1 MGILRRNKKPAAGGG
16 KPSDDQP
23 VLPPIDFKPSAFPKD
38 EAQGVVIAVRQL
50 PGYPTAAG
58 MIAQALSVRADRIL
72 LDFAA
77 QGVAVRFRVDGAWEN
92 MPPLDRANGD
102 GALFA
107 IKKLFGMNPNDRRAR
122 QTGKCNLQFSGVDW
136 IVEAL
141 SQGVPSGERAMLSFE
156 FKKPVLKS
164 LADLGMRDK
173 MAEELRGFLNGHGGM
188 VIVSGPAGQ
197 GLPTTWKIVL
207 ESADKFV
214 RDFISIEDCKELDP
228 DIINVSKVTFDT
240 SAGETPEGVL
250 TRRILKQPDAFVMP
264 SLYNANVVEILC
276 KQVLGENRHLITR
289 VVANDAIDALLQVAS
304 TYRKSAKE
312 LVKMTHAV
320 LNQRLVRRL
329 CESCKQ
335 GFQPSPQLLQKLG
348 IPQGRVAKLYQPFV
362 PPPPDQR
369 VDAKGNPI
377 EIEICRRCGGR
388 GYFGRIAI
396 FELLVV
402 TDELRKAVLTNP
414 MPSICERLQHK
425 WGIVVSRKRVS

>member
-1 MGILRRNKKPAAGGG
+1 MEIVAGYGNTSTQQEAGCWWWQAVRRSTGASTDRFQAERF
-16 KPSDDQP
+16 S
-23 VLPPIDFKPSAFPKD
+23 KD

-141 SQGVPSGERAMLSFE
+141 SQGCALSAKGPCFRSSE
-156 FKKPVLKS
+156 KKPVLKS

-214 RDFISIEDCKELDP
+214 RDFISIEDAKELDP

-264 SLYNANVVEILC
+264 VALQCQRGRDFVQASAWRESPLDS
-276 KQVLGENRHLITR
+276 R
-289 VVANDAIDALLQVAS
+289 VVATMRSMHYCRWLQ
-304 TYRKSAKE
+304 
-312 LVKMTHAV
+312 
-320 LNQRLVRRL
+320 
-329 CESCKQ
+329 
-335 GFQPSPQLLQKLG
+335 
-348 IPQGRVAKLYQPFV
+348 
-362 PPPPDQR
+362 
-369 VDAKGNPI
+369 PI
-377 EIEICRRCGGR
+377 
-388 GYFGRIAI
+388 
-396 FELLVV
+396 
-402 TDELRKAVLTNP
+402 
-414 MPSICERLQHK
+414 
-425 WGIVVSRKRVS
+425 VSRPKSW